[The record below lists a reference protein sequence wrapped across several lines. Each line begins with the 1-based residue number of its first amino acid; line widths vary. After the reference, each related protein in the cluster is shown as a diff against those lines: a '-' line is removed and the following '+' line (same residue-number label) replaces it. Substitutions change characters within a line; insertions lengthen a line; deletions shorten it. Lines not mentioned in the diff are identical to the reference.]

1 MKNLQSLLESSNQ
14 YKVIADDA
22 KKLSLKWAKS
32 GLLEGI
38 NDVNERN
45 TLAILLENQAK
56 QLVTEA
62 SSTGTASPGAGA
74 YSGES
79 WNGVALPL
87 VRRVFGEIAAK
98 EFVSVQ
104 PMNLPSGLVFYLDF
118 KYGTNDVHFNLNGS
132 LYGANATTNVTDI
145 TSESLYGPGQ
155 FGYSINNFSASIT
168 AVTGALATWADFN
181 FDSDFSASAASN
193 QYRKILVP
201 LPSTADQNAVRSFF
215 ISGSILSGS
224 TSLGT
229 ITVASISSTTQG
241 FTTVANST
249 ASFFVTSSLFFG
261 SGSVTAFGSGS
272 NPTQTLSLIFSVD
285 PSTTSRGDFEDT
297 TSGGGSGTPGGN
309 GGFPSVQ
316 SNTTIGIPEINVQ
329 LKSEAIVAK
338 TRKLKAQWTPE
349 FAQDLNAYH
358 SVDAESELTGILSQY
373 ISMEIDLEILDMLIQ
388 NAFTEDYW
396 SAVNNTVIDS
406 AGTTNPTVNTA
417 GFYNTQGGWF
427 QTLGTKLQK
436 VSNKI
441 HQLTLRGGANFL
453 VCSPTVAT
461 ILESIPGFASDGTG
475 EKMEFNFGIQK
486 VGSLN
491 SRYKVYKNPYMT
503 ENVILMGYKGAQF
516 LECGAVFA
524 PYVPLIMTPLLYD
537 PNTFTPRKGLMT
549 RYAKKMIRPDYYGKI
564 YVSGLNTI

>member
-1 MKNLQSLLESSNQ
+1 MNIQTLLESSNQ
-14 YKVIADDA
+14 FKVVQDDA
-22 KKLSLKWAKS
+22 KRLANKWVKS

-38 NDVNERN
+38 KDHNERN
-45 TLAILLENQAK
+45 TMAMLLENQAK

-62 SSTGTASPGAGA
+62 SSTGTASPGAGN

-118 KYGTNDVHFNLNGS
+118 KYGTSVTPFTQGGS
-132 LYGANATTNVTDI
+132 LYGANASTNVTDI
-145 TSESLYGPGQ
+145 TSQSLYGAGK
-155 FGYSINNFSASIT
+155 FGYSINQYTASNIGANVISSAS
-168 AVTGALATWADFN
+168 WADFN
-181 FDSDFSASAASN
+181 FDSDYSASAAAGT
-193 QYRKILVP
+193 YKKILVGP
-201 LPSTADQNAVRSFF
+201 LPNGYDVNAVRAFT
-215 ISGSILSGS
+215 ITSGS
-224 TSLGT
+224 TILGT
-229 ITVASISSTTQG
+229 DVLSA
-241 FTTVANST
+241 FTTISG
-249 ASFFVTSSLFFG
+249 G
-261 SGSVTAFGSGS
+261 SGSFIITGSKFQTAGFTGATAVNLFYDFSPQDSGSG
-272 NPTQTLSLIFSVD
+272 QF
-285 PSTTSRGDFEDT
+285 RGDFEDGVT
-297 TSGGGSGTPGGN
+297 KNPGTAA
-309 GGFPSVQ
+309 PS
-316 SNTTIGIPEINVQ
+316 SISIPEINVQ

-358 SVDAESELTGILSQY
+358 SVDAEAELTGILSQY
-373 ISMEIDLEILDMLIQ
+373 ISMEIDLELLDMLIQ
-388 NAFTEDYW
+388 NAYTVDYW
-396 SAVNNTVIDS
+396 SAVNNQVYSGTA
-406 AGTTNPTVNTA
+406 AGAFTTNTS
-417 GFYNTQGGWF
+417 GYYNTQGGWF

-453 VCSPTVAT
+453 VVSPTVST
-461 ILESIPGFASDGTG
+461 ILESIPGFAADGTG
-475 EKMEFNFGIQK
+475 EKMEYNFGIQK
-486 VGSLN
+486 IGSLN

-503 ENVILMGYKGAQF
+503 ENVILMGYKGSQF

>member
-1 MKNLQSLLESSNQ
+1 MNIQSLLESSNQ
-14 YKVIADDA
+14 YKVVADDA
-22 KKLSLKWAKS
+22 KKLNSKWAKS
-32 GLLEGI
+32 GLLEGLKGET
-38 NDVNERN
+38 DKN
-45 TLAILLENQAK
+45 TMAVLLENQAK

-62 SSTGTASPGAGA
+62 SSTGTATIGGGA
-74 YSGES
+74 YAQEA

-118 KYGTNDVHFNLNGS
+118 KYGSNFPEPFTQGGS
-132 LYGANATTNVTDI
+132 LYGANPTTNVTDI
-145 TSESLYGPGQ
+145 TSQSLYGAGR
-155 FGYSINNFSASIT
+155 FGYSINQFSASINSVT
-168 AVTGALATWADFN
+168 ASATWADFN
-181 FDSDFSASAASN
+181 FDSAYSASAAAGSW
-193 QYRKILVP
+193 KKVLVG
-201 LPSTADQNAVRSFF
+201 LPTGADENGVRAFTIF
-215 ISGSILSGS
+215 SGSI
-224 TSLGT
+224 
-229 ITVASISSTTQG
+229 TVDTPLQA
-241 FTTVANST
+241 FTTVDNTT
-249 ASFFVTSSLFFG
+249 ASFIVTG
-261 SGSVTAFGSGS
+261 SAVAGISAALLPGTTLLYNIATTA
-272 NPTQTLSLIFSVD
+272 VD
-285 PSTTSRGDFEDT
+285 RGDFEDA
-297 TSGGGSGTPGGN
+297 SG
-309 GGFPSVQ
+309 GGFPSAN
-316 SNTTIGIPEINVQ
+316 SNTNGTPNAIAIPEINVQ
-329 LKSEAIVAK
+329 LKSEPIVAK

-358 SVDAESELTGILSQY
+358 SVDAEAELTGILSQY
-373 ISMEIDLEILDMLIQ
+373 ISMEIDLEILDMLIE
-388 NAFTEDYW
+388 NAFTKDYW
-396 SAVNNTVIDS
+396 SAVNNTAINS
-406 AGTTNPTVNTA
+406 GATA
-417 GFYNTQGGWF
+417 FEALASGYYNTQGGWF

-453 VCSPTVAT
+453 VTSPTVAT
-461 ILESIPGFASDGTG
+461 ILESIPGFASDGDG

-537 PNTFTPRKGLMT
+537 PTTFTPRKGLMT

-564 YVSGLNTI
+564 YVSGLNTL

>member
-1 MKNLQSLLESSNQ
+1 MNIQSLLESSNQ

-22 KKLSLKWAKS
+22 KKLAKKWSKS

-38 NDVNERN
+38 TNENDRN
-45 TLAILLENQAK
+45 TLSMLLENQAK

-62 SSTGTASPGAGA
+62 SSTGTAAPGAGT

-155 FGYSINNFSASIT
+155 FGYSINNFSASVT

-193 QYRKILVP
+193 QWRKLLVP

-241 FTTVANST
+241 FTTVTNAT
-249 ASFFVTSSLFFG
+249 ASFLVTSSLFFG

-272 NPTQTLSLIFSVD
+272 NGTQTLSLFFSVN
-285 PSTTSRGDFEDT
+285 PSVTLQRGDFEDAST
-297 TSGGGSGTPGGN
+297 GGGSGTPGGN
-309 GGFPSVQ
+309 GGYPSVQ

-358 SVDAESELTGILSQY
+358 SVDAEAELTGILSQY

-396 SAVNNTVIDS
+396 SAINNVTIDS
-406 AGTTNPTVNTA
+406 AGNTNPTVNTA

-461 ILESIPGFASDGTG
+461 ILESIPGFAADGDG

-503 ENVILMGYKGAQF
+503 ENVILMGYKGSQF